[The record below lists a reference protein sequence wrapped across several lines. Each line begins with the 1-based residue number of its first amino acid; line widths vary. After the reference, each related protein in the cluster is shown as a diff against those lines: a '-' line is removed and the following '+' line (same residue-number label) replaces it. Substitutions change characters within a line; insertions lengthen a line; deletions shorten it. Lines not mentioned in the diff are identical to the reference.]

1 MVLPL
6 TESFDKSELM
16 RTVVAVLRIISVVSA
31 SLAGEVKG
39 NEQLAKNEKHPEA
52 KS

>member
-1 MVLPL
+1 MVLPF

-16 RTVVAVLRIISVVSA
+16 RIVVGVLRIIAVSA
-31 SLAGEVKG
+31 SLASAVKG
-39 NEQLAKNEKHPEA
+39 NDQLAKNEKHPEG